1 MSSFTVQIQSSNKLS
16 TSTGGT
22 FYFNLNWASIPFL
35 EQDATYEVNFSFVSD
50 DLGTYD
56 ANVMKKIYILS
67 LPDLGNRNC
76 FNAGNTS
83 TTLPS
88 TEVGIIRPYSIGT
101 TYALTASVQ
110 DNPSIIF
117 KGVPRSNQF
126 IVELWNIGK
135 TVKYD
140 ITATWLLLLHF
151 KKI

>member
-1 MSSFTVQIQSSNKLS
+1 MSSFTVQISSLNKLS
-16 TSTGGT
+16 TSSGGT

-50 DLGTYD
+50 DLGVYD
-56 ANVMKKIYILS
+56 ANVMKKVYILS

-83 TTLPS
+83 TTTTS
-88 TEVGIIRPYSIGT
+88 TEVGIIRPYAIGT

-117 KGVPRSNQF
+117 KGVPHSNQF
-126 IVELWNIGK
+126 AVELWSIGRDTKYNIS
-135 TVKYD
+135 VAW
-140 ITATWLLLLHF
+140 ILLLHF